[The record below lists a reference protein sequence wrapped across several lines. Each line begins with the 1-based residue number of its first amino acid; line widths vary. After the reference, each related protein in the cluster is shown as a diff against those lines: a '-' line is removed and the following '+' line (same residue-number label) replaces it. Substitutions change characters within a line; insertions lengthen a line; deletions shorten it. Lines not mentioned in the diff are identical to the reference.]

1 MLQQL
6 IGQFPTLPDLTAS
19 WAPIRME
26 PIPGSGEKLTV
37 AIALEMGNTQKVIS
51 AIPHEVAQAIFGKQ
65 GDNMLGLI
73 ATASTHLRNHFAHG
87 GHLQNWRSPLSGIYV
102 GELEEGQGD
111 TVEEIL
117 EQAMRSTACLSAMT
131 LEFQARQNHDEPRN
145 ALITKVKQSMKEIA
159 PQLERYF
166 KKDVPVRI
174 RNSQVTVHCDYFSQ
188 NLAINISAMSPG
200 NRLGQQFESLTSRIC
215 RLQQLRSHEALF
227 KESQA
232 TEVIVQIPTE
242 QYLAELSKNE
252 PKRVQDFRD
261 RLLMAEDLAEDRQ
274 VALVPAHDPA
284 HCARLIKSE
293 EGLAA

>member
-6 IGQFPTLPDLTAS
+6 IGQFPTLPELTAS

-51 AIPHEVAQAIFGKQ
+51 AIPHDVAQAIFGRQ
-65 GDNMLGLI
+65 GDSMLGLI

-102 GELEEGQGD
+102 GDLEEGQGD

-131 LEFQARQNHDEPRN
+131 LEFQARQSLDEPRN
-145 ALITKVKQSMKEIA
+145 ALITKVRQSMKEIA
-159 PQLERYF
+159 PQLEKYF
-166 KKDVPVRI
+166 KKDVPITI
-174 RNSQVTVHCDYFSQ
+174 RNKQVKLHCDYFSQ
-188 NLAINISAMSPG
+188 NLAINISSMGPG

-215 RLQQLRSHEALF
+215 RLQQLRSHEGLF
-227 KESQA
+227 KENQT
-232 TEVIVQIPTE
+232 TEVIVQIPDDTILE
-242 QYLAELSKNE
+242 DMAQRE
-252 PKRVQDFRD
+252 PKRIQDFRD
-261 RLLMAEDLAEDRQ
+261 RLLMAEDLAEDRG